1 MQVRRKERE
10 EGRTDRGTGPI
21 GRPSIAIRKSGIRS
35 RNIEK
40 RVDTERYREN
50 EHAWRELE
58 GRQEGRPGLVRT
70 AAGSWSEKDSERKR
84 QRFRS
89 SEVKG

>member
-21 GRPSIAIRKSGIRS
+21 RRPSIAIRKSGIRS

-50 EHAWRELE
+50 EHAWRGGLKGAKRG
-58 GRQEGRPGLVRT
+58 GRVSYVRLLV
-70 AAGSWSEKDSERKR
+70 AGAKKIA
-84 QRFRS
+84 
-89 SEVKG
+89 KGKGNVFVRRR